1 MQSYLCGVKMILPV
15 QNYSNNILFAAKR
28 DNKEK
33 NENLQVPEKE
43 EYLFVTCDGHRI
55 SKSELKKK
63 QAIPVD
69 NNIRNRLYIT
79 WDKLSNALTMYPA
92 RGLKG
97 SKNSNFYEFLTMGM
111 FPYLT
116 GSAMLM
122 AVFNSANKLFA
133 GHKDCASAT
142 KFGNKMA
149 LGVLFY
155 GLAKNFSKSFVT
167 TPVKWFTGV
176 DTEQPYVKLC
186 YKLPEAPNDA
196 DIPSFE
202 FHKVYESLEFPYW
215 NLNYGDA
222 AKCEPMNCYYDK
234 VAKKLGL
241 GNNLKDSDQ
250 DAKPRIKEIA
260 VKTNLAKTIS
270 SYLWAA
276 VGVGVALQK
285 PWEDYFKVATLKF
298 WKPKQ
303 FLESL
308 GTFCDSFADS
318 FGDFLKGPA
327 EAKGFNKY
335 SGKGLIGL
343 AAATTF
349 IGIVNVLT
357 SSHKPSKL
365 DSADIIE
372 KDRKYV
378 VN

>member
-1 MQSYLCGVKMILPV
+1 MILPV
-15 QNYSNNILFAAKR
+15 QNYRNNNILFTAKQ
-28 DNKEK
+28 DAHAKSGNVQE
-33 NENLQVPEKE
+33 PEKE
-43 EYLFVTCDGHRI
+43 EYLFVTHNGKRI
-55 SKSELKKK
+55 SKSELKKH
-63 QAIPVD
+63 QAVPVD
-69 NNIRNRLYIT
+69 NNLRNRMYIS
-79 WDKLSNALTMYPA
+79 WDKFSNAITMYPA

-97 SKNSNFYEFLTMGM
+97 SKNSNFYEFLTMGTV
-111 FPYLT
+111 PYLA

-133 GHKDCASAT
+133 THRDIASASA
-142 KFGNKMA
+142 FGKKMA

-186 YKLPEAPNDA
+186 YKLPERKD
-196 DIPSFE
+196 DGDTPSVE

-215 NLNYGDA
+215 NLNYGDTS
-222 AKCEPMNCYYDK
+222 KGEPMNIYYDK

-241 GNNLKDSDQ
+241 GTNLKDSDQ

-260 VKTNLAKTIS
+260 VKTNFAKTFS

-276 VGVGVALQK
+276 VGVCIALQK
-285 PWEDYFKVATLKF
+285 PWDDYFKVATLKF
-298 WKPKQ
+298 WQPKR
-303 FLESL
+303 FLASM
-308 GTFCDSFADS
+308 GTFCDSMAGS
-318 FGDFLKGPA
+318 ISDFLKGP
-327 EAKGFNKY
+327 EGAKGIKKY
-335 SGKGLIGL
+335 AGL
-343 AAATTF
+343 ALAGTAAASTLV
-349 IGIVNVLT
+349 GIVNVLT
-357 SSHKPSKL
+357 SSNKPSKL